1 MQPVHVYGE
10 RAGLGK
16 QNRGELMGSG
26 DVSTPCGGECCP
38 LRPPAVLLCL
48 QICALLFASLYILC
62 HFVIRH
68 FKKQTD
74 FAAGRRIH

>member
-1 MQPVHVYGE
+1 
-10 RAGLGK
+10 
-16 QNRGELMGSG
+16 MGSG
-26 DVSTPCGGECCP
+26 DGSVPCGGECCP
-38 LRPPAVLLCL
+38 LRPPLCL

-74 FAAGRRIH
+74 FAAGGRIR

>member
-1 MQPVHVYGE
+1 
-10 RAGLGK
+10 
-16 QNRGELMGSG
+16 MGSG
-26 DVSTPCGGECCP
+26 DVSIPCGGERCP
-38 LRPPAVLLCL
+38 LRPPAVLCL

-74 FAAGRRIH
+74 LCF